1 MEKEGY
7 IVNDGSIG
15 GVEVVGKWEW
25 NGNKWVDI
33 TPQPRQD
40 FYTRDMGPVIEV
52 GDGGNLAFV
61 QQSDSVSGDNTP
73 TTLIDNVPVFDLGP
87 GVSVSVVGGIE
98 FIPGEGVPQSRLQSI
113 VRGCMDKSN

>member
-1 MEKEGY
+1 MEKDKGY

-25 NGNKWVDI
+25 NGNKWIDI

-40 FYTRDMGPVIEV
+40 FYTRDMDLVIEV
-52 GDGGNLAFV
+52 GDGVIWAFV
-61 QQSDSVSGDNTP
+61 QQSDSVSGGRITNP
-73 TTLIDNVPVFDLGP
+73 TTLIDNTPVFDLGP

-98 FIPGEGVPQSRLQSI
+98 FIPGEGVPQVGTRFTI
-113 VRGCMDKSN
+113 HC